1 MLDPTDTF
9 FYGLSGRVGLVPCAG
24 CFFSPGF
31 FVDPS
36 ASLSKSCMYLFSLVF
51 EKEHTQFP
59 RLRLSYNW
67 ISVILSN
74 HSVENIKMGIINT
87 VRKILAIR
95 DSFGRLEI
103 VL

>member
-9 FYGLSGRVGLVPCAG
+9 FYDLSGRVGLVPCAG

-67 ISVILSN
+67 ISVILRN
-74 HSVENIKMGIINT
+74 HSVENT
-87 VRKILAIR
+87 VAIPRKKKRILI
-95 DSFGRLEI
+95 S
-103 VL
+103 